1 MEIKQALYTA
11 MRFNFLYAGRYVFR
25 TGWTYPESYIPY
37 NMVRYIVKGDAVF
50 IIDGRKI
57 VVHEKQIVYIPEGCR
72 LAVLQYPVSA
82 FHTDGS
88 GRFSVRLFSY

>member
-1 MEIKQALYTA
+1 

-72 LAVLQYPVSA
+72 LACSTL
-82 FHTDGS
+82 HTHES
-88 GRFSVRLFSY
+88 INVRVGIPTSHPRRSRHCQLRSH